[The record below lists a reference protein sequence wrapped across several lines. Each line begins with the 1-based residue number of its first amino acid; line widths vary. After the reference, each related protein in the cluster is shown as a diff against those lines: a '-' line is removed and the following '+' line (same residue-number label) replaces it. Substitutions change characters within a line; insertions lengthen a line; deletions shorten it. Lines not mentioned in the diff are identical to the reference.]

1 MKREGLV
8 ILAGNE
14 KMCMAFKVAKS
25 SPAAQQGGVQ

>member
-1 MKREGLV
+1 MKKKDSV